1 MLPATISNILCP
13 PHTHLVQDA
22 IFQDLQEA
30 GSTEMT
36 WKFLLKCFAA
46 WAADGAQRGWG
57 VGWKKAFSSLS
68 GSVVPIVIC
77 L

>member
-1 MLPATISNILCP
+1 MK
-13 PHTHLVQDA
+13 
-22 IFQDLQEA
+22 
-30 GSTEMT
+30 
-36 WKFLLKCFAA
+36 WKFLLKFFDV
-46 WAADGAQRGWG
+46 WAADAAQRGWG